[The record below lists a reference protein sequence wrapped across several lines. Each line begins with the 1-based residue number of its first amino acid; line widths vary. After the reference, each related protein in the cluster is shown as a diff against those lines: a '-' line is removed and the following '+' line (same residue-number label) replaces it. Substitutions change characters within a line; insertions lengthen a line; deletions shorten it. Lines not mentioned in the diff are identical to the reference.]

1 MKCTSSN
8 KCPLSALT
16 LVLTLTN
23 SCVHS
28 CNLENDL
35 LRICTDKSSRYI
47 CISVCCEKILSTDS
61 HLYFTQS
68 ANYAVNCLFTPCGA
82 VSQVHAV
89 PITNTIS
96 FDHVP
101 MYLVSF
107 VCFIWYLVSVAYVY
121 LSEIN
126 STRL

>member
-1 MKCTSSN
+1 MHSHSYSHTRTRVFIHAIWKTTCYAYVQINLADTFVS
-8 KCPLSALT
+8 L
-16 LVLTLTN
+16 
-23 SCVHS
+23 CVVKRFFQPS
-28 CNLENDL
+28 PN
-35 LRICTDKSSRYI
+35 
-47 CISVCCEKILSTDS
+47 
-61 HLYFTQS
+61 LYFTQS
-68 ANYAVNCLFTPCGA
+68 ANYAVNCLFTPCA
-82 VSQVHAV
+82 VVNQVHAV

-126 STRL
+126 STRLQV